1 MTDHTTYVS
10 TNAGVHAPVVRDSL
24 SNISWGGIFA
34 GVAIALSLHLL
45 LNLLGLAIGAGV
57 IDPAQNDT
65 PTAASLS
72 TGSVIWVIASGII
85 AAFIGAYVAS
95 RMSGRVVRSTGALH
109 GLTSWAVTTLIVF
122 YLLST
127 SIGALVGGAFSGVTS
142 VFSGAGSTVATAATA
157 AAPSLANANNPMAT
171 IEQRI
176 RDASGGNDPQA
187 LRDAAVSAMR
197 AALTGDQ
204 AQAEDA
210 RNRAADALAR
220 AQNIP
225 VDQARQQVTDYENQY
240 KQAVEQAKKTATEAA
255 QATAT
260 GVSTASYVA
269 FGALLIGA
277 VASLFGGN
285 LGAAHTERRRETI
298 IE

>member
-1 MTDHTTYVS
+1 MSDQARYTVGHAGARTTGWPYSFKQV
-10 TNAGVHAPVVRDSL
+10 
-24 SNISWGGIFA
+24 SWGGILA
-34 GVAIALSLHLL
+34 GVAVALTLHLL

-57 IDPAQNDT
+57 IDPAQNDS

-72 TGSVIWVIASGII
+72 TGSVIWVIVSGII

-95 RMSGRVVRSTGALH
+95 RLSGRSSRSIGALH

-122 YLLST
+122 YMLTT
-127 SIGALVGGAFSGVTS
+127 SVGALVGGAFTGVAS
-142 VFSGAGSTVATAATA
+142 MFSGAGSTIATAATT
-157 AAPSLANANNPMAT
+157 AAPALANANNPMAT
-171 IEQRI
+171 IEQRV
-176 RDASGGNDPQA
+176 REASGGNDPQA
-187 LRDAAVSAMR
+187 LRDTAVTAVSAV
-197 AALTGDQ
+197 LTGDQ

-220 AQNIP
+220 AQGIP
-225 VDQARQQVTDYENQY
+225 VDQARQQVTEYENQY
-240 KQAVEQAKKTATEAA
+240 RQAVEQSKTKATEAA

-260 GVSTASYVA
+260 AISAAAYVA

-277 VASLFGGN
+277 VAALFGGSI
-285 LGAAHTERRRETI
+285 GAARVERDRETV

>member
-1 MTDHTTYVS
+1 MTDQIRYATPTD
-10 TNAGVHAPVVRDSL
+10 GVHAPVLRDSIT
-24 SNISWGGIFA
+24 NISWGGVFA

-65 PTAASLS
+65 PTASSLS
-72 TGSVIWVIASGII
+72 MGSVIWMIVSGII

-109 GLTSWAVTTLIVF
+109 GLTSWAVTTLVVF
-122 YLLST
+122 YLLTT
-127 SIGALVGGAFSGVTS
+127 SVGALVGGAFSGVTS
-142 VFSGAGSTVATAATA
+142 VFSGAGSTIATAATA
-157 AAPSLANANNPMAT
+157 AAPSLANASDPVST

-176 RDASGGNDPQA
+176 REASGGNDPQA
-187 LRDAAVSAMR
+187 LRDAAVSAVR

-220 AQNIP
+220 AQGIP
-225 VDQARQQVTDYENQY
+225 VDQARQQVTQYETQY
-240 KQAVEQAKKTATEAA
+240 KQAVEQAKTRATEAA
-255 QATAT
+255 QTTATA
-260 GVSTASYVA
+260 VSTGSYVA
-269 FGALLIGA
+269 FGALLLGA
-277 VASLFGGN
+277 VAALFGGN
-285 LGAAHTERRRETI
+285 MGAAHTERRRETVV
-298 IE
+298 E

>member
-1 MTDHTTYVS
+1 MTDQTRYATT
-10 TNAGVHAPVVRDSL
+10 TAGVHAPVSREPIANV
-24 SNISWGGIFA
+24 SWGSIFA

-57 IDPAQNDT
+57 LDPAQNDT
-65 PTAASLS
+65 PTASSLS
-72 TGSVIWVIASGII
+72 MGSVIWVIINGII
-85 AAFIGAYVAS
+85 AAFVGAYVAS
-95 RMSGRVVRSTGALH
+95 RLSGRVVRSTGALH

-122 YLLST
+122 YMLST
-127 SIGALVGGAFSGVTS
+127 SVGALVGGAFTGVTS

-157 AAPSLANANNPMAT
+157 AAPALATANDPVSS
-171 IEQRI
+171 IEQSI
-176 RDASGGNDPQA
+176 REASGGNDPQA

-204 AQAEDA
+204 SQVEDA
-210 RNRAADALAR
+210 RNRAAEALAR

-225 VDQARQQVTDYENQY
+225 VEQARTQVTDYENQY
-240 KQAVEQAKKTATEAA
+240 KQAMEQAKKTATEAA

-260 GVSTASYVA
+260 GVSAASYVA

-277 VASLFGGN
+277 IAALFGGN
-285 LGAAHTERRRETI
+285 IGAAHTERRRETVI
-298 IE
+298 A

>member
-1 MTDHTTYVS
+1 M
-10 TNAGVHAPVVRDSL
+10 RDSIT
-24 SNISWGGIFA
+24 NISWGGVFA

-72 TGSVIWVIASGII
+72 TGSVIWMIVSGII
-85 AAFIGAYVAS
+85 AAFVGAYVAS

-109 GLTSWAVTTLIVF
+109 GLTTWAVTTLVVF
-122 YLLST
+122 YMLTT
-127 SIGALVGGAFSGVTS
+127 SVGALVGGAFSGVTS
-142 VFSGAGSTVATAATA
+142 VFSGAGSTIATATTA
-157 AAPSLANANNPMAT
+157 AAPSLANASNPVAT

-176 RDASGGNDPQA
+176 REASGGNDPQA
-187 LRDAAVSAMR
+187 LRDAAVSAVR

-220 AQNIP
+220 AQGIP

-240 KQAVEQAKKTATEAA
+240 KQAVEQAKVRATEAA

-260 GVSTASYVA
+260 AVSTGSYVA
-269 FGALLIGA
+269 FGALLLGA
-277 VASLFGGN
+277 VAALFGGN
-285 LGAAHTERRRETI
+285 MGAAHTESRRETVVQ
-298 IE
+298 

>member
-1 MTDHTTYVS
+1 MTDQTIYTSSTT
-10 TNAGVHAPVVRDSL
+10 GVRAPVMRDSIT
-24 SNISWGGIFA
+24 NISWGGVFA

-65 PTAASLS
+65 PAAASLS
-72 TGSVIWVIASGII
+72 TGSVIWMIVSGII
-85 AAFIGAYVAS
+85 AAFVGAYVAS

-109 GLTSWAVTTLIVF
+109 GLTTWAVTTLVVF
-122 YLLST
+122 YMLTT
-127 SIGALVGGAFSGVTS
+127 SVGALVGGAFSGVTS
-142 VFSGAGSTVATAATA
+142 VFSGAGSTIATATTA
-157 AAPSLANANNPMAT
+157 AAPSLANASNPVAT

-176 RDASGGNDPQA
+176 REASGGNDPQA
-187 LRDAAVSAMR
+187 LRDAAVSAVR

-220 AQNIP
+220 AQGIP

-240 KQAVEQAKKTATEAA
+240 KQAVEQAKVRATEAA

-260 GVSTASYVA
+260 AVSTGSYVA
-269 FGALLIGA
+269 FGALLLGA
-277 VASLFGGN
+277 VAALFGGN
-285 LGAAHTERRRETI
+285 MGAAHTERRRETVV
-298 IE
+298 E

>member
-1 MTDHTTYVS
+1 MTDQTRYATT
-10 TNAGVHAPVVRDSL
+10 TTGVHAPVLRDSIA
-24 SNISWGGIFA
+24 NVSWGSIFA

-72 TGSVIWVIASGII
+72 TGSVIWVIISGII

-95 RMSGRVVRSTGALH
+95 RLSGRVVRSTGALH
-109 GLTSWAVTTLIVF
+109 GLASWAVTTLIVF
-122 YLLST
+122 YLLTT
-127 SIGALVGGAFSGVTS
+127 SVGALVGGAFTGVTS
-142 VFSGAGSTVATAATA
+142 VFSGAGSTIATAATA
-157 AAPSLANANNPMAT
+157 AAPSLATANNPMST

-176 RDASGGNDPQA
+176 REASGGNDPQA

-197 AALTGDQ
+197 ATLTGDQ
-204 AQAEDA
+204 AQADDA

-220 AQNIP
+220 AQGIP

-260 GVSTASYVA
+260 GVSTAAYVA

-277 VASLFGGN
+277 IAALFGGN
-285 LGAAHTERRRETI
+285 IGAAHTDRRRETI

>member
-1 MTDHTTYVS
+1 M
-10 TNAGVHAPVVRDSL
+10 RDSIT
-24 SNISWGGIFA
+24 NISWGGVFA

-72 TGSVIWVIASGII
+72 TGSVIWMIVSGII
-85 AAFIGAYVAS
+85 AAFVGAYVAS

-109 GLTSWAVTTLIVF
+109 GLTTWAVTTLVVF
-122 YLLST
+122 YMLTT
-127 SIGALVGGAFSGVTS
+127 SVGALVGGAFSGVTS
-142 VFSGAGSTVATAATA
+142 VFSGAGSTIATATTA
-157 AAPSLANANNPMAT
+157 AAPSLANASNPVAT

-176 RDASGGNDPQA
+176 REASGGNDPQA
-187 LRDAAVSAMR
+187 LRDAAVSAVR

-220 AQNIP
+220 AQGIP

-240 KQAVEQAKKTATEAA
+240 KQAVEQAKVRATEAA

-260 GVSTASYVA
+260 AVSTGSYVA
-269 FGALLIGA
+269 FGALLLGA
-277 VASLFGGN
+277 VAALFGGN
-285 LGAAHTERRRETI
+285 MGAAHTERRRETVVQ
-298 IE
+298 

>member
-1 MTDHTTYVS
+1 MTDQTIYTSSTT
-10 TNAGVHAPVVRDSL
+10 GVRAPVMRDSIT
-24 SNISWGGIFA
+24 NISWGGVFA

-72 TGSVIWVIASGII
+72 TGSVIWMIVSGII
-85 AAFIGAYVAS
+85 AAFVGAYVAS

-109 GLTSWAVTTLIVF
+109 GLTTWAVTTLVVF
-122 YLLST
+122 YMLTT
-127 SIGALVGGAFSGVTS
+127 SVGALVGGAFSGVTS
-142 VFSGAGSTVATAATA
+142 VFSGAGSTIATATTA
-157 AAPSLANANNPMAT
+157 AAPWLANASNPVAT

-176 RDASGGNDPQA
+176 REASGGNDPQA
-187 LRDAAVSAMR
+187 LRDAAVSAVR

-220 AQNIP
+220 AQGIP

-240 KQAVEQAKKTATEAA
+240 KQAVEQAKVRATEAA

-260 GVSTASYVA
+260 AVSTGSYVA
-269 FGALLIGA
+269 FGALLLGA
-277 VASLFGGN
+277 VAALFGGN
-285 LGAAHTERRRETI
+285 MGAAHTERRRETVVQ
-298 IE
+298 

>member
-1 MTDHTTYVS
+1 M
-10 TNAGVHAPVVRDSL
+10 RDSIT
-24 SNISWGGIFA
+24 NISWGGVFA

-72 TGSVIWVIASGII
+72 TGSVIWMIVSGII
-85 AAFIGAYVAS
+85 AAFVGAYVAS

-109 GLTSWAVTTLIVF
+109 GLTTWAVTTLVVF
-122 YLLST
+122 YMLTT
-127 SIGALVGGAFSGVTS
+127 SVGALVGGAFSGVTS
-142 VFSGAGSTVATAATA
+142 VFSGAGSTIATATTA
-157 AAPSLANANNPMAT
+157 AAPSLANASNPVAT

-176 RDASGGNDPQA
+176 REASGGNDPQA
-187 LRDAAVSAMR
+187 LRDAAVTAVR

-220 AQNIP
+220 AHGIP
-225 VDQARQQVTDYENQY
+225 AAQARQQVTDYENQY
-240 KQAVEQAKKTATEAA
+240 KQAVEQAKVRATEAA

-260 GVSTASYVA
+260 AVSTGSYVA
-269 FGALLIGA
+269 FGALLLGA
-277 VASLFGGN
+277 VAALFGGN
-285 LGAAHTERRRETI
+285 MGAAHTERRRETVVQ
-298 IE
+298 

>member
-1 MTDHTTYVS
+1 MTDQTIYTSSTT
-10 TNAGVHAPVVRDSL
+10 GVRAPVMRDSIT
-24 SNISWGGIFA
+24 NISWGGVFA

-72 TGSVIWVIASGII
+72 TGSVIWMIVSGII
-85 AAFIGAYVAS
+85 AAFVGAYVAS

-109 GLTSWAVTTLIVF
+109 GLTTWAVTTLVVF
-122 YLLST
+122 YMLTT
-127 SIGALVGGAFSGVTS
+127 SVGALVGGAFSGVTS
-142 VFSGAGSTVATAATA
+142 VFSGAGSTIATATTA
-157 AAPSLANANNPMAT
+157 AAPSLANASNPVAT

-176 RDASGGNDPQA
+176 REASGGNDPQA
-187 LRDAAVSAMR
+187 LRDAAVSAVR
-197 AALTGDQ
+197 AVLTGDQ

-220 AQNIP
+220 AQGIP

-240 KQAVEQAKKTATEAA
+240 RQAVEQAKTRATEAA

-260 GVSTASYVA
+260 AVSAASYVA
-269 FGALLIGA
+269 FGALIIGA
-277 VASLFGGN
+277 VAALFGGSI
-285 LGAAHTERRRETI
+285 GAARAEREREVV

>member
-1 MTDHTTYVS
+1 MTDQTRYATT
-10 TNAGVHAPVVRDSL
+10 TTGVHAPVLRDSIA
-24 SNISWGGIFA
+24 NVSWGSIFA

-72 TGSVIWVIASGII
+72 TGSVIWVIVSGII

-95 RMSGRVVRSTGALH
+95 RLSGRVVRSTGALH
-109 GLTSWAVTTLIVF
+109 GLASWAVTTLIVF
-122 YLLST
+122 YLLTT
-127 SIGALVGGAFSGVTS
+127 SVGALVGGAFTGVTS
-142 VFSGAGSTVATAATA
+142 VFSGAGSTIATAATA
-157 AAPSLANANNPMAT
+157 AAPSLATANNPMST

-176 RDASGGNDPQA
+176 REASGGNDPQA

-204 AQAEDA
+204 AQADDA

-260 GVSTASYVA
+260 GVSTAAYVA

-277 VASLFGGN
+277 IAALFGGN
-285 LGAAHTERRRETI
+285 IGAAHTDRRRETI

>member
-1 MTDHTTYVS
+1 MTDQTRYATT
-10 TNAGVHAPVVRDSL
+10 TAGVHAPVSREPIANV
-24 SNISWGGIFA
+24 SWGSIFA

-65 PTAASLS
+65 PTASSLS
-72 TGSVIWVIASGII
+72 MGSVIWVIVSGII
-85 AAFIGAYVAS
+85 AAFVGAYVAS
-95 RMSGRVVRSTGALH
+95 RLSGRVVRSTGALH
-109 GLTSWAVTTLIVF
+109 GLTSWAVTALVVF

-127 SIGALVGGAFSGVTS
+127 SVGALVGGAFTGVTS

-157 AAPSLANANNPMAT
+157 AAPALAHANDPVSS
-171 IEQRI
+171 IEQSI
-176 RDASGGNDPQA
+176 REASGGNDPQA

-204 AQAEDA
+204 SQAADA
-210 RNRAADALAR
+210 RNRAAEALAR

-225 VDQARQQVTDYENQY
+225 VEQARTQVTDYENQY
-240 KQAVEQAKKTATEAA
+240 KQAMEQAKKTATEAA

-260 GVSTASYVA
+260 GVSAASYVA

-277 VASLFGGN
+277 IAALFGGN
-285 LGAAHTERRRETI
+285 IGAAHTERRRETVI
-298 IE
+298 A

>member
-1 MTDHTTYVS
+1 MTDQTIYTSSTT
-10 TNAGVHAPVVRDSL
+10 GVRAPVMRDSIT
-24 SNISWGGIFA
+24 NISWGGVFA

-65 PTAASLS
+65 PAAASLS
-72 TGSVIWVIASGII
+72 TGSVIWMIVSGII
-85 AAFIGAYVAS
+85 AAFVGAYVAS

-109 GLTSWAVTTLIVF
+109 GLTTWAVTTLVVF
-122 YLLST
+122 YMLTT
-127 SIGALVGGAFSGVTS
+127 SVGALVGGAFSGVTS
-142 VFSGAGSTVATAATA
+142 VFSGAGSTIATATTA
-157 AAPSLANANNPMAT
+157 AAPSLANASNPVAT

-176 RDASGGNDPQA
+176 REASGGNDPQA
-187 LRDAAVSAMR
+187 LRDAAVTAVR

-220 AQNIP
+220 AQGIP

-240 KQAVEQAKKTATEAA
+240 KQAVEQAKVRATEAA

-260 GVSTASYVA
+260 AVSTGSYVA
-269 FGALLIGA
+269 FGALLLGA
-277 VASLFGGN
+277 VAALFGGN
-285 LGAAHTERRRETI
+285 MGAAHTERRRETVVQ
-298 IE
+298 

>member
-1 MTDHTTYVS
+1 MSDQTRYTVGHT
-10 TNAGVHAPVVRDSL
+10 GVRTASL
-24 SNISWGGIFA
+24 PYSLTQVSWGGILA
-34 GVAIALSLHLL
+34 GVAVALTLHLL

-72 TGSVIWVIASGII
+72 TGSVIWVIVSGII
-85 AAFIGAYVAS
+85 AAFVGAYVAS
-95 RMSGRVVRSTGALH
+95 RLSGRASRSTGALH

-122 YLLST
+122 YMLTT
-127 SIGALVGGAFSGVTS
+127 SVGALVGGAFSGVTS
-142 VFSGAGSTVATAATA
+142 MFSGAGSTIATAATT
-157 AAPSLANANNPMAT
+157 AAPALANANNPMAS
-171 IEQRI
+171 IEQRV
-176 RDASGGNDPQA
+176 REASGGNDPQA
-187 LRDAAVSAMR
+187 LRDAAVSAVR

-220 AQNIP
+220 AQGIP
-225 VDQARQQVTDYENQY
+225 VEQARQQVTDYENQY
-240 KQAVEQAKKTATEAA
+240 RQAVEQAKTQATEAA

-260 GVSTASYVA
+260 AVSAASYVA

-277 VASLFGGN
+277 VASLFGGSI
-285 LGAAHTERRRETI
+285 GASRVERDQETV

>member
-1 MTDHTTYVS
+1 MTDQTRYATS
-10 TNAGVHAPVVRDSL
+10 TAGVYAPVARATVT
-24 SNISWGGIFA
+24 NISWGGVFA
-34 GVAIALSLHLL
+34 GVAIALSLHLM

-72 TGSVIWVIASGII
+72 MGSVIWMIVSGII

-109 GLTSWAVTTLIVF
+109 GLTSWAVTTLVVF
-122 YLLST
+122 YLLTT
-127 SIGALVGGAFSGVTS
+127 SVGALVGGAFSGVTS
-142 VFSGAGSTVATAATA
+142 VFSGAGSTIATAATA
-157 AAPSLANANNPMAT
+157 AAPSLANASDPVST

-176 RDASGGNDPQA
+176 REASGGNDPQA
-187 LRDAAVSAMR
+187 LRDAAVSAVR

-204 AQAEDA
+204 AQADDA

-220 AQNIP
+220 AQGIP
-225 VDQARQQVTDYENQY
+225 VDQARQQVAQYETQY
-240 KQAVEQAKKTATEAA
+240 KQAVEQAKTRATEAA

-260 GVSTASYVA
+260 AVSTGSYVA
-269 FGALLIGA
+269 FGALLLGA
-277 VASLFGGN
+277 VAALFGGN
-285 LGAAHTERRRETI
+285 MGAAHTERRRETI
-298 IE
+298 VE

>member
-1 MTDHTTYVS
+1 M
-10 TNAGVHAPVVRDSL
+10 RDSIT
-24 SNISWGGIFA
+24 NISWGGVFA

-65 PTAASLS
+65 PAAASLS
-72 TGSVIWVIASGII
+72 TGSVIWMIVSGII
-85 AAFIGAYVAS
+85 AAFVGAYVAS

-109 GLTSWAVTTLIVF
+109 GLTTWAVTTLVVF
-122 YLLST
+122 YMLTT
-127 SIGALVGGAFSGVTS
+127 SVGALVGGAFSGVTS
-142 VFSGAGSTVATAATA
+142 VFSGAGSTIATATTA
-157 AAPSLANANNPMAT
+157 AAPSLANASNPVAT

-176 RDASGGNDPQA
+176 REASGGNDPQA
-187 LRDAAVSAMR
+187 LRDAAVSAVR

-220 AQNIP
+220 AQGIP

-240 KQAVEQAKKTATEAA
+240 KQAVEQAKVRATEAA

-260 GVSTASYVA
+260 AVSTGSYVA
-269 FGALLIGA
+269 FGALLLGA
-277 VASLFGGN
+277 VAALFGGN
-285 LGAAHTERRRETI
+285 MGAAHTERRRETVV
-298 IE
+298 E

>member
-1 MTDHTTYVS
+1 M
-10 TNAGVHAPVVRDSL
+10 RDSIT
-24 SNISWGGIFA
+24 NISWGGVFA

-65 PTAASLS
+65 PAAASLS
-72 TGSVIWVIASGII
+72 TGSVIWMIVSGII
-85 AAFIGAYVAS
+85 AAFVGAYVAS

-109 GLTSWAVTTLIVF
+109 GLTTWAVTTLVVF
-122 YLLST
+122 YMLTT
-127 SIGALVGGAFSGVTS
+127 SVGALVGGAFSGVTS
-142 VFSGAGSTVATAATA
+142 VFSGAGSTIATATTA
-157 AAPSLANANNPMAT
+157 AAPSLANASNPVAT

-176 RDASGGNDPQA
+176 REASGGNDPQA
-187 LRDAAVSAMR
+187 LRDAAVTAVR

-220 AQNIP
+220 AQGIP

-240 KQAVEQAKKTATEAA
+240 KQAVEQAKVRATEAA

-260 GVSTASYVA
+260 AVSTGSYVA
-269 FGALLIGA
+269 FGALLLGA
-277 VASLFGGN
+277 VAALFGGN
-285 LGAAHTERRRETI
+285 MGAAHTERRRETVVQ
-298 IE
+298 

>member
-1 MTDHTTYVS
+1 MTDQTRYATT
-10 TNAGVHAPVVRDSL
+10 TTGVHAPVLRDSIA
-24 SNISWGGIFA
+24 NVSWGSIFA

-72 TGSVIWVIASGII
+72 TGSVIWVIVSGII

-95 RMSGRVVRSTGALH
+95 RLSGRVVRSTGALH
-109 GLTSWAVTTLIVF
+109 GLASWAVTTLIVF
-122 YLLST
+122 YLLTT
-127 SIGALVGGAFSGVTS
+127 SVGALVGGAFTGVTS
-142 VFSGAGSTVATAATA
+142 VFSGAGSTIATAATA
-157 AAPSLANANNPMAT
+157 AAPSLATANNPMST

-176 RDASGGNDPQA
+176 REASGGNDPQA

-204 AQAEDA
+204 AQADDA

-220 AQNIP
+220 AQGIP

-260 GVSTASYVA
+260 GVSTAAYVA

-277 VASLFGGN
+277 IAALFGGN
-285 LGAAHTERRRETI
+285 IGAAHTDRRREAI